1 MIQIDGSIGEGG
13 GQVLRTALSLATIT
27 CQPVT
32 LKNIRKGRTKPGL
45 MAQHLKAVDA
55 AAAISHAG
63 VEGAMLGSTQL
74 RFEPGE
80 IRSGRYRFEIGTA
93 GSTLLVL
100 QTIFIPLSLASSA
113 SSVIIYGG
121 THVPWS
127 PSFHYADLLWLPTL
141 RRMGFDGQIQL
152 GLAGFYPQGGGRISA
167 IIRPAAP
174 LRPLNLTQRGT
185 SLGVRGI
192 SAVANLPVNIAERQK
207 RQAIL
212 RLEAIRNQLG
222 LQPARIRTLRL
233 PSQVKGTFLLLLA
246 EFEKTA
252 CCYSGLGEL
261 HKPAER
267 VADEAVDALI
277 DFIESGGAIDQ
288 YLADQFLLPLSL
300 VEGESQF
307 YTCQV
312 TSHLLT
318 NAEIIRAFLPVEIDI
333 QGKQGSPGLVRVHAN
348 GIPGSRRDSKP
359 ASSTSRPSHE
369 HAA

>member
-13 GQVLRTALSLATIT
+13 GQMLRTALSLAAIT

-32 LKNIRKGRTKPGL
+32 LKNIRKGRSKPGL

-55 AAAISHAG
+55 AAAISRAS
-63 VEGAMLGSTQL
+63 VEGATLGSTQL

-127 PSFHYADLLWLPTL
+127 PSFHYVDLLWLPTL
-141 RRMGFDGQIQL
+141 RRMGFDAQL
-152 GLAGFYPQGGGRISA
+152 KLDLAGFYPQGDGRISGT
-167 IIRPAAP
+167 IQPAAT
-174 LRPLNLTQRGT
+174 LRPLSLSQRGAG
-185 SLGVRGI
+185 LRVGGI
-192 SAVANLPVNIAERQK
+192 SAVANLPASIAERQK

-212 RLEAIRNQLG
+212 RLEAIRTQTG
-222 LQPARIRTLRL
+222 LPSARIHTLRL
-233 PSQVKGTFLLLLA
+233 PSKVKGTFLLLLA
-246 EFEKTA
+246 EFEKSA

-261 HKPAER
+261 RKPAER
-267 VADEAVDALI
+267 VADEAVDPLI
-277 DFIESGGAIDQ
+277 KFIESGGAVDQ
-288 YLADQFLLPLSL
+288 YLADQILLPLSL
-300 VEGESQF
+300 VQGESQF
-307 YTCQV
+307 HTCQV

-318 NAEIIRAFLPVEIDI
+318 NAEIMRAFLPVEIDI
-333 QGKQGSPGLVRVHAN
+333 QGEPGSPGLVRVRAS
-348 GIPGSRRDSKP
+348 GIPGSRGSNKP
-359 ASSTSRPSHE
+359 ANSSSDPSHE
-369 HAA
+369 RTA